1 MASASSSRNQ
11 GPDIGYYEQYS
22 DPENNQPNAA
32 DGYEDEE
39 EEEEEEDDFVD
50 RPRRETPPPPPA
62 PAHSSNALKRKA
74 TEPQQP
80 YGGRQPLQ
88 ASSSSSHPSS
98 SANGGHGTSEPVAKK
113 LRPEDLEPSILCAEP
128 LDEFVLEIA
137 DWVHRVAHGRANVEV
152 EAKVGTL
159 IDTRLNERL
168 SLPVLNE
175 TILAPDYPG
184 IRFASDMTEQ
194 QHAMYNNS
202 LNSLVQRTGDQN
214 YPNARIRYE
223 HTRLVDTFYN
233 MPASDGGGKVRVTRD
248 EKTGQIKE
256 CVQKVR
262 IADLNVY
269 SPKRRMD
276 WRVSVSVET
285 PANPPSD
292 ARPAANTRRKDRMSY
307 SHQAFKIDLTQVT
320 TSPDPAHSQKSHELE
335 IEFAD
340 PDELMRCARV
350 RTRGSTGATWS
361 GKEGEAFD
369 ELIRVFV
376 NNIRILVR
384 NAG

>member
-11 GPDIGYYEQYS
+11 GADIGYYEQYS

-32 DGYEDEE
+32 EGYEDEE
-39 EEEEEEDDFVD
+39 EDDEEEDDFVD
-50 RPRRETPPPPPA
+50 RPRRDTPPPPPA

-80 YGGRQPLQ
+80 YGGRQPPQ
-88 ASSSSSHPSS
+88 PSSSSAHPSS
-98 SANGGHGTSEPVAKK
+98 SANGGHGSSEPAAKK
-113 LRPEDLEPSILCAEP
+113 LRPDALEPSILCAEP

-137 DWVHRVAHGRANVEV
+137 DWVHRVAQGRANVEV

-159 IDTRLNERL
+159 IDTRSNERL

-175 TILAPDYPG
+175 TSGSPNVSLSTPLAKCFAQIYSPLVLSPDYPE

-194 QHAMYNNS
+194 QHSVYNHS

-233 MPASDGGGKVRVTRD
+233 LPGGKVRVTRD

-285 PANPPSD
+285 P
-292 ARPAANTRRKDRMSY
+292 
-307 SHQAFKIDLTQVT
+307 
-320 TSPDPAHSQKSHELE
+320 
-335 IEFAD
+335 
-340 PDELMRCARV
+340 
-350 RTRGSTGATWS
+350 
-361 GKEGEAFD
+361 
-369 ELIRVFV
+369 
-376 NNIRILVR
+376 
-384 NAG
+384 